1 MNRSFRIVFGFGSA
15 VTELMRMLDTL
26 KSVPLALAV
35 LLLAPMHAL
44 AVPEFMVLV
53 SVGTVAG
60 GGGSD
65 SQTTGVL
72 VNTLSASLGSN
83 SLAPVAGSTATASAF
98 ATPGTLGAFASA
110 RSGSSSFGGATA
122 SATTAFSDTLTFS
135 GPATVFFNLGV
146 GGFLDGCFSCPSQ
159 GNVSSTFTIVD
170 LTGTG
175 IFVDDRPSVTFGRAF
190 IGGTVNLSPA
200 PALQSIELTTTIG
213 GEISLR
219 GSLGVFTGADGLGS
233 FGIAS
238 YGRTANFYVDVLT
251 PDVTYISASGLNYA
265 TPRISAVPAP
275 STGWL
280 LLSGLLLLLLDVGRR
295 QRKRTPAQALAGL
308 AWNRRNGS
316 TGVERSTPGSGLEFI
331 LVRAKS

>member
-44 AVPEFMVLV
+44 AVPEFTVLV
-53 SVGTVAG
+53 SVSTVAG
-60 GGGSD
+60 GGPPD

-72 VNTLSASLGSN
+72 VNTLSAGLVAN

-122 SATTAFSDTLTFS
+122 SAQTAFSDTLTFS
-135 GPATVFFNLGV
+135 GPATVVFNLGV

-159 GNVSSTFTIVD
+159 GNVSSTFSIVD

-175 IFVDDRPSVTFGRAF
+175 IFVDNRTSVTFGRAF

-200 PALQSIELTTTIG
+200 PALQSIVLTTTIG

-219 GSLGVFTGADGLGS
+219 GSLDVFTGADGLGSS

-238 YGRTANFYVDVLT
+238 YGRTANFHVDVLT

-265 TPRISAVPAP
+265 TPVPAP

-280 LLSGLLLLLLDVGRR
+280 LLSGLLLPLLDV
-295 QRKRTPAQALAGL
+295 RKRTA
-308 AWNRRNGS
+308 
-316 TGVERSTPGSGLEFI
+316 
-331 LVRAKS
+331 